1 VAHDRLAPSQPAS
14 PNDAARPGEAA
25 SRPAGHGLRPDIQGL
40 RAVAVLLVV
49 LSHAGVRHLAGGY
62 VGVDVFFVISGFLI
76 TSQLLREMTSTGR
89 IGIGRFYARRALR
102 LLPASTLVSVCT
114 LAGAWLW
121 LSKVRFV
128 DYTGDAVASA
138 FSLVNFRLAANG
150 ADYLNAT
157 APPSPFQHF
166 WSLAVEEQFYL
177 VWPVLLFGSLLLFRR
192 RSLVAVP
199 LVLLCVLSLSA
210 DISLTAS
217 NSPWAYFGTQTRAWE
232 LGLGALLALGA
243 DRLDRLPASVAAPLS
258 WAGLVAIGYAG
269 LVYDSA
275 TRFPGWYAA
284 VPVLGAVAVLAGGA
298 ASGRYGA
305 AAVLGLRPAVW
316 IGGLSY
322 GWYLWHW
329 PLMVILPHAVRGG
342 LRIGEVR
349 LGAAA
354 LGLALAWLTLRL
366 VENPVRFNRF
376 FKRSAARGLGLGLG
390 LSTGAAA
397 IALTAAQFPPPLA
410 TDGIAASVARTVA
423 TARNPLAALHKLL
436 AHPDH
441 TLPANLVQSLRTVD
455 KAKSAIY
462 QDGCMASYAST
473 TVPADCAFGDT
484 SSSTV
489 VALYGDSHA
498 AQWFPAMDRLAQQH
512 HWRLVVLAKAS
523 CKVAWITGKFQNAR
537 YAACDTWREKAVARI
552 EAAHPAVVITSSS
565 DVVSTW
571 KPEADVNAQWRKGFT
586 TTYRALQKGGT
597 KVVALLDTP
606 WPHGNAV
613 DCVSNHSD
621 DLSRCT
627 QAASDGSPEPNVHRA
642 NVAAAHLAGVSV
654 IDPQTWFCTN
664 GRCPVV
670 VGNTVVYRD
679 ASHMA
684 ESYAA
689 AIAPLLGNSLTHLF
703 GPHLDRV
710 PTSPRTRP

>member
-1 VAHDRLAPSQPAS
+1 MRL
-14 PNDAARPGEAA
+14 
-25 SRPAGHGLRPDIQGL
+25 DIQGL
-40 RAVAVLLVV
+40 RAAAVLLVV
-49 LSHAGVRHLAGGY
+49 FSHAGVRHLAGGY

-76 TSQLLREMTSTGR
+76 TSQIHREMISTGR
-89 IGIGRFYARRALR
+89 IAVGRFYARRALR
-102 LLPASTLVSVCT
+102 LLPASTLVGVCT
-114 LAGAWLW
+114 LVGAWLW

-138 FSLVNFRLAANG
+138 FSFVNFRLAANG

-177 VWPVLLFGSLLLFRR
+177 VWPVLLFGSWRLLRR
-192 RSLVAVP
+192 RSLVALP
-199 LVLLCVLSLSA
+199 LVLLCALSFA
-210 DISLTAS
+210 VDISLTAG

-243 DRLDRLPASVAAPLS
+243 DRLDRIPTFVAAPLS
-258 WAGLVAIGYAG
+258 WAGLAAIAYAA
-269 LVYDSA
+269 LVYDSS
-275 TRFPGWYAA
+275 TRFPGWYAV

-298 ASGRYGA
+298 ACGRFGA
-305 AAVLGLRPAVW
+305 GAVLGLRPAVW

-322 GWYLWHW
+322 SWYLWHW

-354 LGLALAWLTLRL
+354 LGLLLAWLTLRL
-366 VENPVRFNRF
+366 VENPVRFNRV

-390 LSTGAAA
+390 LSSGAAA
-397 IALTAAQFPPPLA
+397 IALAAAQFPPPLA
-410 TDGIAASVARTVA
+410 SSGIAASVARTVA
-423 TARNPLAALHKLL
+423 SAKNPLAALHKLL

-441 TLPANLVQSLRTVD
+441 ALPANLVQGLRSVD
-455 KAKSAIY
+455 TTKSAIY
-462 QDGCMASYAST
+462 RDGCMASYASD
-473 TVPADCAFGDT
+473 TVPADCEFGDR

-498 AQWFPAMDRLAQQH
+498 AQWFPAMEELAIQH
-512 HWRLVVLAKAS
+512 RWKLITLAKAS
-523 CKVAWITGKFQNAR
+523 CKVAWVTEKFQNTR
-537 YAACDTWREKAVARI
+537 YTACDTWRDKAVAKI

-571 KPEADVNAQWRKGFT
+571 KPQADVNAQWLNGFT
-586 TTYRALQKGGT
+586 TTYRALKKGGT
-597 KVVALLDTP
+597 EVVALLDTP
-606 WPHGNAV
+606 WPHGDAV
-613 DCVSNHSD
+613 DCAANHSD
-621 DLSRCT
+621 DLGRCT
-627 QAASDGSPEPNVHRA
+627 QAESQDSPEPNVHRT
-642 NVAAAHLAGVSV
+642 NLAAARQAGVSV
-654 IDPQTWFCTN
+654 IDPQAWFCVN

-684 ESYAA
+684 ESYAT
-689 AIAPLLGNSLTHLF
+689 AIAPLLGSSLTHLF
-703 GPHLDRV
+703 GPNLDHV
-710 PTSPRTRP
+710 PRRG